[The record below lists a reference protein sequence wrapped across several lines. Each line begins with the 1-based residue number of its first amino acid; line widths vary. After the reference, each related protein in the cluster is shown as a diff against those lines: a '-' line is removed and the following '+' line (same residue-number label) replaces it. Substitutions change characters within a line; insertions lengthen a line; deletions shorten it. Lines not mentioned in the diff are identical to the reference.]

1 MFTDMVGFTALTQ
14 KNESAALQLLEE
26 HRGTLRPIFAEHAGS
41 VVKTIGDAFLV
52 EFSSVL
58 DATKCAVKIQ
68 KTLHDLAPGASGD
81 RRIQV
86 RIGIHLGDVVH
97 KQGDVYGDAVN
108 IASRIEPLAEPG
120 GICVSEQVYYQVR
133 NKVGLSFTSLGKREL
148 KNVEAPLELYRVE
161 LPWEKQ
167 EEMNEEADVS
177 RIAVLPFVNISPD
190 PKDEYFADGL
200 TEEMISTISNISDLS
215 VISRTSVMSYRGTN
229 KKVRDIGRELDAGS
243 VLEGSV
249 RKANDRMRITVQLID
264 VRNDRH
270 LWAQSYDRQLD
281 DVFAIQSDI
290 ANRVADALK
299 VKILPD
305 ERQRLRKRPTSSTEA
320 YTLYLKGRYFWNE
333 RKKESLFKAIKFFE
347 GAIELDPN
355 YALAHAGISD
365 CYSVLGDH
373 GYLPH
378 SEAFSGSLRYAA
390 KAVELDDSS
399 AEAHTSLASS
409 LAANWDWEG
418 SEREFRRALE
428 LNPNYATAHQWYG
441 ILLTK
446 RRRLDES
453 LKEALRAQEL
463 DPLSPIINIFCGLV
477 YSYMKNYDLAE
488 KQIKKTLEFDPNFLP
503 AHFNLWIIYLVQ
515 GRFAEAEKEVRE
527 FIALAKSDATTKQ
540 WLAAVY
546 AFAGKTGDA
555 RKVLEELG
563 GGVSHD
569 DEGYVSAQGR
579 VLTYLG
585 LGEKEKAIAL
595 IEKEYEVHADWLTDM
610 PVDRL
615 YASVISEP
623 RVVAVLRKIGLTD

>member
-200 TEEMISTISNISDLS
+200 TEEMISTISNISELS
-215 VISRTSVMSYRGTN
+215 VISRTSVMTYRGTN

-249 RKANDRMRITVQLID
+249 RKADNRMRITVQLID

-305 ERQRLRKRPTSSTEA
+305 ERQRLRKRPTNSTEA
-320 YTLYLKGRYFWNE
+320 YTLYLKGRYYWNE
-333 RKKESLFKAIKFFE
+333 RKKESLLKAIKYFE
-347 GAIELDPN
+347 RAIGLDPN

-373 GYLPH
+373 GYLPY
-378 SEAFSGSLRYAA
+378 SEAFAGSRRYAA

-409 LAANWDWEG
+409 LVTNWDWDG

-428 LNPNYATAHQWYG
+428 LNPNYATAHHWYG
-441 ILLTK
+441 LLLMK
-446 RRRLDES
+446 KGKLDEA
-453 LKEALRAQEL
+453 LREALRAQEL
-463 DPLSPIINIFCGLV
+463 DPLSPIVNIFSGVV
-477 YSYMKNYDLAE
+477 YSAMKKYDVAE
-488 KQIKKTLEFDPNFLP
+488 KQIKKTLEVDPNFIP
-503 AHFNLWIIYLVQ
+503 GHSNLLVIYLRQ
-515 GRFAEAEKEVRE
+515 GRFAEAEKETRE
-527 FIALAKSDATTKQ
+527 LMPLINSDARSRP

-546 AFAGKTGDA
+546 AFAGRKGDA
-555 RKVLEELG
+555 RKILEELG
-563 GGVSHD
+563 GGTPHD
-569 DEGYVSAQGR
+569 DDEYVSAQGT
-579 VLTYLG
+579 VTTYLG
-585 LGEKEKAIAL
+585 LGEKEKAIGL
-595 IEKEYEVHADWLTDM
+595 IEKEYEMHADWLAEMHLD
-610 PVDRL
+610 PL
-615 YASVISEP
+615 FASVISEP
-623 RVVAVLRKIGLTD
+623 RVVAVMRKIGLAD

>member
-1 MFTDMVGFTALTQ
+1 MFTDMVGYTALTQ
-14 KNESAALQLLEE
+14 KSESTALELLEK
-26 HRGTLRPIFAEHAGS
+26 HRGLLRPIFAEHAGT

-52 EFSSVL
+52 EFSNVL

-68 KTLHDLAPGASGD
+68 KTLRDLATGAPSDG
-81 RRIQV
+81 RIQV
-86 RIGIHLGDVVH
+86 RIGLHLGDVVH
-97 KQGDVYGDAVN
+97 KHGDVYGDAVN

-161 LPWEKQ
+161 LPWEKKQ
-167 EEMNEEADVS
+167 EMNEEADVS

-200 TEEMISTISNISDLS
+200 TEEMISTISNISELS
-215 VISRTSVMSYRGTN
+215 VISRTSVMTYRGTN

-249 RKANDRMRITVQLID
+249 RKADNRMRITVQLID

-305 ERQRLRKRPTSSTEA
+305 ERQRLRKRPTNSTEA
-320 YTLYLKGRYFWNE
+320 YTLYLKGRYYWNE
-333 RKKESLFKAIKFFE
+333 RKKESLLKAIKYFE
-347 GAIELDPN
+347 RAIGLDPN

-373 GYLPH
+373 GYLPY
-378 SEAFSGSLRYAA
+378 SEAFAGSRRYAA

-409 LAANWDWEG
+409 LVTNWDWDG

-428 LNPNYATAHQWYG
+428 LNPNYATAHHWYG
-441 ILLTK
+441 LLLMK
-446 RRRLDES
+446 KGKLDEA
-453 LKEALRAQEL
+453 LREALRAQEL
-463 DPLSPIINIFCGLV
+463 DPLSPIVNIFSGVV
-477 YSYMKNYDLAE
+477 YSAMKKYDVAE
-488 KQIKKTLEFDPNFLP
+488 KQIKKTLEVDPNFIP
-503 AHFNLWIIYLVQ
+503 GHSNLLVIYLRQ
-515 GRFAEAEKEVRE
+515 GRFAEAEKETRE
-527 FIALAKSDATTKQ
+527 LMPLINSDARSRP

-546 AFAGKTGDA
+546 AFAGRKGDA
-555 RKVLEELG
+555 RKILEELG
-563 GGVSHD
+563 GGTPHD
-569 DEGYVSAQGR
+569 DDEYVSAQGT
-579 VLTYLG
+579 VTTYLG
-585 LGEKEKAIAL
+585 LGEKEKAIGL
-595 IEKEYEVHADWLTDM
+595 IEKEYEMHADWLAEMHLD
-610 PVDRL
+610 PL
-615 YASVISEP
+615 FASVISEP
-623 RVVAVLRKIGLTD
+623 RVVAVMRKIGLAD